1 MLSALTLILGCQL
14 AGELITRYFDL
25 PLPGPVAG
33 MVILFL
39 LLALKGSVP
48 EEIGT
53 VADTLLKNLALLFV
67 PAGVGVM
74 AHLGLLG
81 QDWLP
86 ISVALIGSTLLTI
99 AVTALIMARLARATA
114 GEEGAMKHD

>member
-1 MLSALTLILGCQL
+1 MLSALTLILACQL
-14 AGELITRYFDL
+14 IGELVTRFLGL
-25 PLPGPVAG
+25 PVPGPVAG
-33 MVILFL
+33 MVILFV

-48 EEIGT
+48 KDVGT
-53 VADTLLKNLALLFV
+53 VADSLLKNLALLFV

-86 ISVALIGSTLLTI
+86 ISVALVGSTLATI
-99 AVTALIMARLARATA
+99 AVTGLVMNRLARP
-114 GEEGAMKHD
+114 GAADDGGTDNA